1 MRRSGRCSFVTI
13 AKKYQWEPVQYQK
26 HCPGCFARKNGVP
39 VCEVC
44 GYDESVPRSPIFL
57 PHGTLLASQ
66 YRVGR
71 VLGKPGG
78 FGITY
83 LGWDVNL
90 QQRVAIKEFM
100 PPEIAARVPESLNI
114 TVHTQDHRRGFDT
127 GKDYFLR
134 EARTVAQ
141 LDHPNIVRVR
151 NFFNANDTAYL
162 VMDYYEGMT
171 LDDYLTSVRP
181 TFDAS
186 LAISVIRPILD
197 GLRAVHE
204 RGVVHRDIKPHNI
217 YLATIGKPILL
228 DFGAARQAIGNQG
241 QSMSVVLTEG
251 YAPLEQ
257 YQRRTTQGPWT
268 DVYACAATL
277 YRMIVGEGPPF
288 ALDRLQKD
296 PLAEDNYKG
305 IPEGLK
311 PAITK
316 ALALRPEERYQT
328 AQEFMDALDAFKA
341 SLKGPTPEPIR
352 PPDPVLTK
360 TADVP
365 RPPRKDVP
373 PPAPVAAAPAPKWT
387 PPPPPPVAAAP
398 APSAG
403 ASVPLMKYLPWAL
416 LVLVAGAIWFLFF
429 YQPQA
434 YQPSTPQSK
443 PKPAATATALADLPD
458 EIVRPQQPLTPLE
471 RKSLPGVVSLGGALI
486 TLRDKADTASVK
498 LLPFKITESEIT
510 VEQFR
515 LFVDKTG
522 YSNPQWAS
530 YPCTSG
536 GTTATRSGWDG
547 PGYNQTEQH
556 PVTCVSYRDARAY
569 AAWLSQA
576 TDRFWRLPT
585 EAEWE
590 YANRA
595 GTRSTYWWGNEF
607 KPGIAACTD
616 CPPQIPGKPALAVT
630 GTPNAFGLLHTAD
643 NVSEWTCSVFA
654 ELAIGE
660 AGKCGTMGES
670 SRVSVRG
677 GSWKSSL
684 QTLQSDHRAYLE
696 PDKRNA
702 WTGFRLVQE

>member
-1 MRRSGRCSFVTI
+1 M
-13 AKKYQWEPVQYQK
+13 QYQK
-26 HCPGCFARKNGVP
+26 HCPGCFARKDGVP
-39 VCEVC
+39 VCTIC
-44 GYDESVPRSPIFL
+44 GYDEAVPRSPIFL

-100 PPEIAARVPESLNI
+100 PPDIAARVPQSLNI

-296 PLAEDNYKG
+296 PLQEDHYKG

-311 PAITK
+311 PAMAK
-316 ALALRPEERYQT
+316 ALALRPEERYQS

-352 PPDPVLTK
+352 PADPILTK
-360 TADVP
+360 SPEAPARP
-365 RPPRKDVP
+365 RQDVP
-373 PPAPVAAAPAPKWT
+373 PPARAVAAPVPPKPAPPAA
-387 PPPPPPVAAAP
+387 PPPPPAVS
-398 APSAG
+398 APSSA
-403 ASVPLMKYLPWAL
+403 ANNVPLMKVLPWAL
-416 LVLVAGAIWFLFF
+416 LILVAGAIWFLFF
-429 YQPQA
+429 YEPQA
-434 YQPSTPQSK
+434 YQPTTPSK
-443 PKPAATATALADLPD
+443 PRPSVSARESAKADPDLPD
-458 EIVRPQQPLTPLE
+458 EIVSPQKPLTAAEL
-471 RKSLPGVVSLGGALI
+471 KVLPRLVSLGGAPY
-486 TLRDKADTASVK
+486 TLREGTDTANVK
-498 LLPFKITESEIT
+498 LLPFKVTVSEIT

-515 LFVDKTG
+515 MFVDKTG

-530 YPCTSG
+530 YPCASG

-556 PVTCVSYRDARAY
+556 PVVCVSLRDARAY
-569 AAWLSQA
+569 AGWLSQA

-590 YANRA
+590 YASRA
-595 GTRSTYWWGNEF
+595 GTRTTYWWGDEF

-630 GTPNAFGLLHTAD
+630 GTPNGFGLLHTAD
-643 NVSEWTCSVFA
+643 NVSEWTCSLHA
-654 ELAIGE
+654 ELNIGE
-660 AGKCGTMGES
+660 AGKCGSIGES

-677 GSWKSSL
+677 GSWKTPQESL
-684 QTLQSDHRAYLE
+684 QSGYRAFME